1 MSSPI
6 DDHTTIFRR
15 SWSLYD
21 AITAENYMYHRE
33 LYSEVE
39 AILERRHGTGD
50 YSVLDLGCGSARFL
64 APSLQSAPPVSY
76 TGVDLSPVA
85 LTEAQDY
92 LAGLG
97 GVSLHESDMVEFA
110 AESGGGYDVIF
121 SGFAMHHLDAAAKA
135 SLFSHCVRAL
145 APGGFFLLID
155 VLRDEGQTRDEY
167 IAGYLAMM
175 RGEWTAMSAEMIEET
190 CGHVAAHDD
199 PASLSELSELA
210 TAAGLTSVT
219 LLAKHRQHH
228 LIRFER

>member
-15 SWSLYD
+15 SWSVYD
-21 AITAENYMYHRE
+21 AITAENYMFHRE
-33 LYSEVE
+33 LYSEVA

-110 AESGGGYDVIF
+110 AESVGGYDVIF
-121 SGFAMHHLDAAAKA
+121 SGFAMHHLNAAAKA
-135 SLFSHCVRAL
+135 ALFSHCARAL
-145 APGGFFLLID
+145 APGGFFLLVD
-155 VLRDEGQTRDEY
+155 VLREEGQTREEY
-167 IAGYLAMM
+167 LDGYLGMM
-175 RGEWTAMSAEMIEET
+175 HGEWNAVAAEMIDEA
-190 CGHVAAHDD
+190 CDHVAAHDD
-199 PASLSELSELA
+199 PASLSELSEFA
-210 TAAGLTSVT
+210 TAAGLATVS